1 MRNGKWKLT
10 NGKGFSA
17 ADTKPQDKPMTN
29 RSPSENFRRVLGRVS
44 QHDFV
49 GRAGE
54 LDRIMAQA
62 ESANAGRGLLLLM
75 EPSAGVS
82 ELLRQAYDNI
92 FNRRSEVI
100 PIYFAITRNET
111 TAVSAAIEFL
121 NTFVQQYIAY
131 QLNKPNVSHAPLTLQ
146 DLLELAPPA
155 DFEWIQQLVESYT
168 RLRFSNDDK
177 ALVRFCLGVPQRIPA
192 GRGRPLVMVDGSQLA
207 EYLNGAVVLGTEIL
221 RVFGRGGFSF
231 VLAGLRRQI
240 LEAAHD
246 AKCDFELLDTLRL
259 EQLDANDA
267 ATLVEHVAKR
277 QQVATSEAVRDLLVQ
292 QFAGSPFF
300 ISIFLQAAREKNV
313 SLLSYLDCERLYVD
327 ELFGGH
333 IHRHFADLLEE
344 ISPRLDTRLLLIRLL
359 WEAAAGEEQT
369 SSFEVWR
376 KRLHMSATE
385 LADILHRLHVQEF
398 INWDQTTIEAGAG
411 PQAWKDY
418 LKIRYRLDVLNEPRA
433 LVLADML
440 AVSLKRA
447 PHTMARHY
455 KQIANAGLRDL
466 ISRFNCQRVPATLFD
481 YESFKQKYKG
491 AESESVVSDLAA
503 ETGLIKLPQTIH
515 LASCSA
521 FDSDMRQ
528 ICEEDHCVVAHSFE
542 EGTYSDAQE
551 VVWLAADIESKLE
564 VDVDTAR
571 AWCDRFESL
580 TARLNLPRFQ
590 IWLIS
595 NEGFSEEATRLLQRR
610 KAYGSSRQQ
619 LGLLASRIAET
630 ASETVV
636 QPGHPDE
643 FLIVVPMGEDNEL
656 IAANTAEQIA
666 KRLTFRPE
674 AINQIKTAIVEACI
688 NASEHSFSPDRK
700 IYQRFRVESDRL
712 VITISSRGVV
722 PANLN
727 GANSGSEAK
736 QAAEERRGW
745 GLKLIRT
752 LMDEVEFERVD
763 DGTSLRMTKYLRAG
777 SS

>member
-1 MRNGKWKLT
+1 
-10 NGKGFSA
+10 
-17 ADTKPQDKPMTN
+17 
-29 RSPSENFRRVLGRVS
+29 
-44 QHDFV
+44 
-49 GRAGE
+49 
-54 LDRIMAQA
+54 MAHA
-62 ESANAGRGLLLLM
+62 EPANAGRGLLLLM

-82 ELLRQAYDNI
+82 ELLRQAYDQI

-100 PIYFAITRNET
+100 PIYFSITRNES

-121 NTFVQQYIAY
+121 NTFLQQYIAY
-131 QLNKPNVSHAPLTLQ
+131 RRDEPVVSHAPLTLQ

-155 DFEWIQQLVESYT
+155 DFEWIEQLVESYT
-168 RLRFSNDDK
+168 RLRFGNDDK

-192 GRGRPLVMVDGSQLA
+192 GRGRPFVMLDGAQLA

-246 AKCDFELLDTLRL
+246 AKCNFELLDLLRL
-259 EQLDANDA
+259 ERLDASEA
-267 ATLVEHVAKR
+267 ALLVDHVARR
-277 QQVATSEAVRDLLVQ
+277 QQVATSEAARDLLVQ

-300 ISIFLQAAREKNV
+300 ISIFLQAAREKRT
-313 SLLSYLDCERLYVD
+313 SLISYLDCERLYVD

-344 ISPRLDTRLLLIRLL
+344 ISPRLDTRHLLIRLL

-369 SSFEVWR
+369 SSFDVWR
-376 KRLHMSATE
+376 KRLHMTASE
-385 LADILHRLHVQEF
+385 LEDVLHRLHVQEF
-398 INWDQTTIEAGAG
+398 VNWDETTVEAGTG

-433 LVLADML
+433 LVVADALAD
-440 AVSLKRA
+440 SLKRA

-466 ISRFNCQRVPATLFD
+466 ISRFNCQQVPAVLFNYRTFSD
-481 YESFKQKYKG
+481 RYKG
-491 AESESVVSDLAA
+491 AENEAIVAGLAA
-503 ETGLIKLPQTIH
+503 ETEHFKLPQTVH

-521 FDSDMRQ
+521 FNSDMRQ
-528 ICEEDHCVVAHSFE
+528 ICEEDHCLVAHTFE

-564 VDVDTAR
+564 VDIDVVR
-571 AWCDRFESL
+571 AWCERFEGL
-580 TARLNLPRFQ
+580 AGRLGFTRFQ

-595 NEGFSEEATRLLQRR
+595 NEGFSDEANRLIVRR
-610 KAYGSSRQQ
+610 KALTSSRQQ
-619 LGLLASRIAET
+619 LELLASRLG
-630 ASETVV
+630 ETVANPIV
-636 QPGHPDE
+636 HPGDPNE
-643 FLIVVPMGEDNEL
+643 FLMVVPMGEDNEL
-656 IAANTAEQIA
+656 IAASTAEQIA
-666 KRLTFRPE
+666 RRLTFRPE

-688 NASEHSFSPDRK
+688 NASEHSLSPDRK

-712 VITISSRGVV
+712 VITISSRGIV

-727 GANSGSEAK
+727 
-736 QAAEERRGW
+736 
-745 GLKLIRT
+745 IRT

-763 DGTSLRMTKYLRAG
+763 EGTSLRMTKYLRTG

>member
-1 MRNGKWKLT
+1 M
-10 NGKGFSA
+10 SS
-17 ADTKPQDKPMTN
+17 
-29 RSPSENFRRVLGRVS
+29 RSSSENFRRILGRVVR
-44 QHDFV
+44 QDFV

-62 ESANAGRGLLLLM
+62 EPLNAGRGLLLLM
-75 EPSAGVS
+75 EPSVGVS
-82 ELLRQAYDNI
+82 ELLRQAYDQI
-92 FNRRSEVI
+92 FNQRTEVI

-121 NTFVQQYIAY
+121 NTFVQQYIAFRRDE
-131 QLNKPNVSHAPLTLQ
+131 PVVSHAPLTLQ

-155 DFEWIQQLVESYT
+155 DFEWIEQLVDAYN

-177 ALVRFCLGVPQRIPA
+177 ALVRFCLGAPQRIPA
-192 GRGRPLVMVDGSQLA
+192 GRGRPFVMLDGSQLA

-231 VLAGLRRQI
+231 ILAGLRRQI

-246 AKCDFELLDTLRL
+246 AKCNFELIDMLRL
-259 EQLDANDA
+259 ERLDATEA
-267 ATLVEHVAKR
+267 ARLIEHVARR
-277 QQVATSEAVRDLLVQ
+277 QQVATSEAARDLLVQ

-300 ISIFLQAAREKNV
+300 ISIFLQAAREKHT

-344 ISPRLDTRLLLIRLL
+344 ISPRLDARHLLIRLL

-376 KRLHMSATE
+376 KRLHMAANE
-385 LADILHRLHVQEF
+385 LEDVLHRLHVQEF
-398 INWDQTTIEAGAG
+398 VNWDETTVEAGTG

-433 LVLADML
+433 LVVADML
-440 AVSLKRA
+440 ADSLKRA

-466 ISRFNCQRVPATLFD
+466 ISRFNTQQVPTVLFD
-481 YESFKQKYKG
+481 YKTFANKYKG
-491 AESESVVSDLAA
+491 AESETIVSGLAA
-503 ETGLIKLPQTIH
+503 ETEFVKLPQTVH

-521 FDSDMRQ
+521 FISDMRQ
-528 ICEEDHCVVAHSFE
+528 ICEEDHCLIAHTFE
-542 EGTYSDAQE
+542 EGTYTDAQQ
-551 VVWLAADIESKLE
+551 VIWVAADIESKLE
-564 VDVDTAR
+564 VDVEA
-571 AWCDRFESL
+571 
-580 TARLNLPRFQ
+580 ARLWCERLENIANRLGFSRFQ
-590 IWLIS
+590 IWLLS
-595 NEGFSEEATRLLQRR
+595 NEGFSEEAGKLLDRR
-610 KAYGSSRQQ
+610 KAFSSSRQQ
-619 LGLLASRIAET
+619 LGLLASRLGEATPSPVVT
-630 ASETVV
+630 AG
-636 QPGHPDE
+636 PPDE
-643 FLIVVPMGEDNEL
+643 FLMVVPMGEDNEL

-712 VITISSRGVV
+712 VITISSRGIV

-727 GANSGSEAK
+727 GTKSGSEAK
-736 QAAEERRGW
+736 EAAEERRGW

-763 DGTSLRMTKYLRAG
+763 DGTSLRMTKYLRPQK
-777 SS
+777 SP